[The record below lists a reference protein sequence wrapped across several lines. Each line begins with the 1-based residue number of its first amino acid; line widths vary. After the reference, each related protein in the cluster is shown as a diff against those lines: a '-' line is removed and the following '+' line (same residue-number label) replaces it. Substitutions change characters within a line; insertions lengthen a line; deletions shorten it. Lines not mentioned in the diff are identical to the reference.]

1 MKKWFFLS
9 LFLMFLL
16 TACSSAEE
24 RDVVEKQKE
33 TQKTE
38 EKMNTLDT
46 KEDIIEKPAE
56 AVIPTFTEIEIDFEH
71 QYDKKKAHPFLW
83 WAMIDID
90 SDWVQ
95 ELFVWWGY
103 KQSDKL
109 FRFENNTFL
118 DITEKSGFWEN
129 KEATYGSLS
138 IDIDKDNDIDLLV
151 AKTNGIY
158 LYTNKNGIF
167 SEKKLDIELPK
178 DTVPFSISPTDWNGD
193 GFIDLYISTF
203 IDSKK
208 FRSATFNDPNHAKSD
223 IALENNWDN
232 TFSQVNQKLGLGLKQ
247 NTFISTFVDL
257 NDDRKQDL
265 IVSPNTD
272 TIRIMK
278 NIWKQKF
285 EDIGKLSDYAFWMG
299 LAIWDIDNDGD
310 QDIFFSN
317 IGKTIKPLKIARW
330 DLRNEQVLTPEWL
343 LLSNDWDFQFTDATK
358 DFWLTGYEFAWWAIF
373 EDFNLDGKQDLI
385 VSENYIKWPTH
396 KLKKDSGRFFI
407 QNENGTFVPVE
418 KEAWVINKNY
428 GQSPLIAD
436 FNNDGYPDIVQLNM
450 DGPLRVFLNNGG
462 NYSYLTV
469 SLEENITSLWAK
481 VTIEKLNGTKLTKQF
496 FSSQWLM
503 TDNAPELFFGLGN
516 AQKIKSTTIT
526 WATGEQ
532 EIIENPRLNTKISV
546 KKQ

>member
-1 MKKWFFLS
+1 
-9 LFLMFLL
+9 MFLL